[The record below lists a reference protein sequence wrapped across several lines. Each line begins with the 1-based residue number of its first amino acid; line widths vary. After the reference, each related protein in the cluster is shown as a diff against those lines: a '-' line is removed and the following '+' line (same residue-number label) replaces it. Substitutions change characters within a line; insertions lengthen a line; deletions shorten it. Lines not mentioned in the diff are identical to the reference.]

1 MGQKEKIQV
10 KNIADLEVLLINDIR
25 IKYGI
30 QVLNIKKMELGTAKC
45 YEINADKKKYF
56 VKIYQ
61 KKHDCKQISREI
73 RICDYLKKRGMS
85 VSEYIK
91 NSEGNYINIQEYG
104 IFTVQNFID
113 GITYEK
119 FHVPMNILYQSGEI
133 LAQIHDYLDKI
144 STFNVD
150 FSPEWIRKMADGDEN
165 MIKLEGVIKSAEMT
179 ELLERQI
186 AAGTD
191 GILTLGTTGEYSTM
205 SHEEDAAVVEH
216 TIRVVDGRVPVMVGS
231 GSNCTVTQIEKSR
244 LYQSMGADALLLIS
258 PYYNKANAEG
268 MYRHFA
274 ETADAVDIP
283 CILYNV
289 PGRTGCSI
297 PVSVVER
304 LARHPNIA
312 GIKEASG
319 DMSYAMKIARCV
331 GPDFALYSGNDDITV
346 PILSIG
352 GSGVISVYA
361 NVMPA
366 MCRQIVADW
375 LDGNHARA
383 LENHLRYLQLMNDLF
398 LEVNPIPVKAAMNMM
413 GLDVGPMRLPL
424 CEMGEANA
432 ATLRRT
438 LEEAGLL

>member
-1 MGQKEKIQV
+1 M
-10 KNIADLEVLLINDIR
+10 
-25 IKYGI
+25 
-30 QVLNIKKMELGTAKC
+30 
-45 YEINADKKKYF
+45 
-56 VKIYQ
+56 
-61 KKHDCKQISREI
+61 
-73 RICDYLKKRGMS
+73 
-85 VSEYIK
+85 
-91 NSEGNYINIQEYG
+91 
-104 IFTVQNFID
+104 
-113 GITYEK
+113 
-119 FHVPMNILYQSGEI
+119 
-133 LAQIHDYLDKI
+133 
-144 STFNVD
+144 
-150 FSPEWIRKMADGDEN
+150 
-165 MIKLEGVIKSAEMT
+165 
-179 ELLERQI
+179 
-186 AAGTD
+186 
-191 GILTLGTTGEYSTM
+191 
-205 SHEEDAAVVEH
+205 EH

-352 GSGVISVYA
+352 GSASS
-361 NVMPA
+361 PST
-366 MCRQIVADW
+366 
-375 LDGNHARA
+375 
-383 LENHLRYLQLMNDLF
+383 
-398 LEVNPIPVKAAMNMM
+398 P
-413 GLDVGPMRLPL
+413 
-424 CEMGEANA
+424 
-432 ATLRRT
+432 T
-438 LEEAGLL
+438 